1 MEFFLKFRRV
11 PQRTLGQSDNLPSA
25 TPLALGKDIYSPSAS
40 KDTRQNQT
48 ERPASS
54 CYDFFAE
61 CHILD
66 TRHTLDLP
74 SVYITALGKS
84 RVCRVSLFCR
94 VFNCLHSVKGS
105 FAECSNFGTRQSRR
119 HSANIGF
126 PVVYV
131 ITGFNNNHASLSKNN
146 NHNHAHPELCTCKL
160 SHNNSSFQLKDLQM
174 SIIPATI
181 ERFLTTTP

>member
-11 PQRTLGQSDNLPSA
+11 PQRTLGQSDNLPSV

-48 ERPASS
+48 ERPAGS
-54 CYDFFAE
+54 CYGFFAE

-126 PVVYV
+126 PVVNEPSWAELSRASSLTSRAVTSRAGSISSPSTVCTEQVKWKPQPFARV
-131 ITGFNNNHASLSKNN
+131 ILMYLNAGGY
-146 NHNHAHPELCTCKL
+146 
-160 SHNNSSFQLKDLQM
+160 
-174 SIIPATI
+174 
-181 ERFLTTTP
+181 

>member
-1 MEFFLKFRRV
+1 MYVFISQEIRGKNLGIGSGNFAECYSFGTR
-11 PQRTLGQSDNLPSA
+11 PQRTLGQSDNLPSV

-48 ERPASS
+48 ERPAGS
-54 CYDFFAE
+54 CYGFFAE

-126 PVVYV
+126 PVVHSEY
-131 ITGFNNNHASLSKNN
+131 
-146 NHNHAHPELCTCKL
+146 
-160 SHNNSSFQLKDLQM
+160 
-174 SIIPATI
+174 
-181 ERFLTTTP
+181 ERR

>member
-1 MEFFLKFRRV
+1 M

-126 PVVYV
+126 PVVNV
-131 ITGFNNNHASLSKNN
+131 TIFFLDLPSLFRTSLLHTITNVEHLEVLQLSKC
-146 NHNHAHPELCTCKL
+146 HLLLLDP
-160 SHNNSSFQLKDLQM
+160 SFYY
-174 SIIPATI
+174 
-181 ERFLTTTP
+181 

>member
-1 MEFFLKFRRV
+1 MEIFLKFRRV

-126 PVVYV
+126 PVV
-131 ITGFNNNHASLSKNN
+131 HLSSSTVR
-146 NHNHAHPELCTCKL
+146 ACFGCTQLCFQRLTAK
-160 SHNNSSFQLKDLQM
+160 SS
-174 SIIPATI
+174 
-181 ERFLTTTP
+181 